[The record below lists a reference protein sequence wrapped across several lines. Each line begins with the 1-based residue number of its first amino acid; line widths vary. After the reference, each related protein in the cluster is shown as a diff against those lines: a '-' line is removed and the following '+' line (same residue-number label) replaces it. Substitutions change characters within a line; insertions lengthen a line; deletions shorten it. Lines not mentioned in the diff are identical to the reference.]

1 MINKYPSISIASEH
15 SATELQD
22 PLGLTVTDWVEIA
35 KIASEEAINSA
46 RAAGFAVTWA
56 GADGKIYQT
65 KPDGT
70 IVECLL

>member
-1 MINKYPSISIASEH
+1 MTSIASER
-15 SATELQD
+15 SATDLQD
-22 PLGLTVTDWVEIA
+22 PLGMTVTDWAEIA

-46 RAAGFAVTWA
+46 RAAGCATTWS

-65 KPDGT
+65 QPDGT